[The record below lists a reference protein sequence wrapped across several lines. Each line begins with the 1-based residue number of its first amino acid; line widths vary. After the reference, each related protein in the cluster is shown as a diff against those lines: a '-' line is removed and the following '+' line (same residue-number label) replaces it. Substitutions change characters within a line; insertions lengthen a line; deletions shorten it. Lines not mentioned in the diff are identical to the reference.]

1 MSEDKVVDVAVG
13 VLIRE
18 DGRVLLASRPEG
30 KPWAGYWEFPGGK
43 LEDGETVHQAL
54 VRELDEELGVR
65 LADSFPWFVKEHRYE
80 HAHVRLH
87 FRRSRDFFG
96 EALSKE
102 GQDFGFYAANERTP
116 GVLLPIDQNILNR
129 VDLPDVWEDSTT
141 HEKRSAMVV
150 ILDEIEYCSSGGG
163 KQRTEEAGE
172 QPRAAAAPAKSASNG
187 EMPGNFT
194 GFEPFGGVNS
204 FFDE

>member
-1 MSEDKVVDVAVG
+1 MFKVIATDVVISKGYDGAPALKFSENGESVRFRIGKKESSFINI
-13 VLIRE
+13 L
-18 DGRVLLASRPEG
+18 GR
-30 KPWAGYWEFPGGK
+30 
-43 LEDGETVHQAL
+43 
-54 VRELDEELGVR
+54 LDE
-65 LADSFPWFVKEHRYE
+65 
-80 HAHVRLH
+80 
-87 FRRSRDFFG
+87 
-96 EALSKE
+96 
-102 GQDFGFYAANERTP
+102 
-116 GVLLPIDQNILNR
+116 
-129 VDLPDVWEDSTT
+129 DVWEDSTT
-141 HEKRSAMVV
+141 HEKRSAMMV